1 MEQRPAGKLSQ
12 RSWKGVTVPWS
23 GERCLDVG
31 HVLVVAFEKEESG
44 TSSFLFWLSNWVL
57 GSIY

>member
-31 HVLVVAFEKEESG
+31 HVLVVAFEKERNPGRLRFCSG
-44 TSSFLFWLSNWVL
+44 
-57 GSIY
+57 